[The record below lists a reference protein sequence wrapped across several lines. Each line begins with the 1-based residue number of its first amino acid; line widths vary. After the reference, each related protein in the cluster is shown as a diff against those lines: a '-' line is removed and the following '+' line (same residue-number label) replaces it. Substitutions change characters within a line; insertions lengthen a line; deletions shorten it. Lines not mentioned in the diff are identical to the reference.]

1 MSGFSS
7 GSSYFSTEALVNT
20 LIRDAQGRRAFELP
34 GAKPHYRPDRPGQV
48 NHIALDLA
56 LDFDKKSFGGTCAIT
71 LTPVRDGLR
80 SLVLDAVDLAIESV
94 QIDGAVVPHDHDGE
108 KLTVD
113 VTGLDTPLGVGT
125 GVTVAIAYHVDN
137 PRRGLYFVGPTED
150 YPDKPLQ
157 AWTQGEDE
165 DSRYWFPC
173 FDYPGQLAS
182 SELRVKVPKGMTA
195 ISNGEL
201 ADQSTKG
208 KWSTFHWKQSEIH
221 PGYLITLAVGE
232 FVEERDEW
240 RGKPV
245 TYYGTAEQQD
255 GLRLTMGR
263 TPEMLTYLSDIF
275 GYEYPFPKYAQVA
288 VADFIFGG
296 MENTSATLLTDRC
309 VLDERAAI
317 DDYRCESLVVHEL
330 THQWFGDL
338 LVIKHW
344 SQAWVKEGM
353 ATYSEVLWLE
363 HTRSAE
369 DAAYYRL
376 GEARSYL
383 AEDRGRYRRP
393 MVTHVYREAIELYDC
408 HIYEKGGCVYHMIRA
423 ELGDELFWRAI
434 QYFVNTHAHGCVE
447 TIDLLRAIET
457 TTGRNLEFLF
467 DQYVYR
473 GGHPDYKVSYQ
484 WDGESNLAKLTI
496 TQTQAKD
503 DDDRPNLFDLKIP
516 IGFGTVTEAEG
527 LSQTSGKG
535 KKKSKKKTAP
545 TVTVNTMTVRVSD
558 RQQSFYIPL
567 PQKPD
572 FVSFDVGNHWLKTV
586 TLEYPLA
593 ELKAQLAHDPDVLSR
608 INGAAAIAQ
617 KGSLE
622 ALNALAES
630 LVNDKFWGVR
640 VEVAKNLAGIPLDG
654 VLDALKPGLKDE
666 DARVRLAVVQAIAQ
680 LTTPDAYKAIEP
692 IAKKG
697 DASYSVEA
705 AALRGIGVLAKKTA
719 AIASKPLTSR
729 ALKLLKSALKE
740 RSGWNERVRIG
751 AIQGLAALNDSADAL
766 KVVMGYTVAGTPQAL
781 RLVAIRT
788 LGAISTAQETSQV
801 DTVLNTL
808 SQLSSEE
815 FFLTQMAVVGA
826 LGSME
831 TPKAIAILQGLAE
844 ATPDGRVRRRAEES
858 VRQVQGKVK
867 TSQGI
872 QQLRDELDQ
881 LKQLNQ
887 TLRSRVEKLEAEKDS
902 AATD

>member
-1 MSGFSS
+1 M
-7 GSSYFSTEALVNT
+7 
-20 LIRDAQGRRAFELP
+20 
-34 GAKPHYRPDRPGQV
+34 
-48 NHIALDLA
+48 
-56 LDFDKKSFGGTCAIT
+56 
-71 LTPVRDGLR
+71 
-80 SLVLDAVDLAIESV
+80 
-94 QIDGAVVPHDHDGE
+94 
-108 KLTVD
+108 
-113 VTGLDTPLGVGT
+113 
-125 GVTVAIAYHVDN
+125 
-137 PRRGLYFVGPTED
+137 
-150 YPDKPLQ
+150 
-157 AWTQGEDE
+157 
-165 DSRYWFPC
+165 
-173 FDYPGQLAS
+173 
-182 SELRVKVPKGMTA
+182 
-195 ISNGEL
+195 
-201 ADQSTKG
+201 
-208 KWSTFHWKQSEIH
+208 
-221 PGYLITLAVGE
+221 
-232 FVEERDEW
+232 
-240 RGKPV
+240 
-245 TYYGTAEQQD
+245 
-255 GLRLTMGR
+255 
-263 TPEMLTYLSDIF
+263 
-275 GYEYPFPKYAQVA
+275 
-288 VADFIFGG
+288 
-296 MENTSATLLTDRC
+296 
-309 VLDERAAI
+309 
-317 DDYRCESLVVHEL
+317 
-330 THQWFGDL
+330 
-338 LVIKHW
+338 
-344 SQAWVKEGM
+344 
-353 ATYSEVLWLE
+353 
-363 HTRSAE
+363 
-369 DAAYYRL
+369 
-376 GEARSYL
+376 
-383 AEDRGRYRRP
+383 
-393 MVTHVYREAIELYDC
+393 
-408 HIYEKGGCVYHMIRA
+408 
-423 ELGDELFWRAI
+423 
-434 QYFVNTHAHGCVE
+434 
-447 TIDLLRAIET
+447 
-457 TTGRNLEFLF
+457 
-467 DQYVYR
+467 
-473 GGHPDYKVSYQ
+473 
-484 WDGESNLAKLTI
+484 
-496 TQTQAKD
+496 
-503 DDDRPNLFDLKIP
+503 
-516 IGFGTVTEAEG
+516 
-527 LSQTSGKG
+527 
-535 KKKSKKKTAP
+535 
-545 TVTVNTMTVRVSD
+545 
-558 RQQSFYIPL
+558 
-567 PQKPD
+567 
-572 FVSFDVGNHWLKTV
+572 GNHWLKTV

>member
-1 MSGFSS
+1 MAGSNSGFS
-7 GSSYFSTEALVNT
+7 GFRARRLIDALVQ
-20 LIRDAQGRRAFELP
+20 DDSSSGRRTFELP

-48 NHIALDLA
+48 DHIALDLA
-56 LDFDKKSFGGTCAIT
+56 LDFDKQSFGGTCTIT
-71 LTPVRDGLR
+71 LTPVRDGLTT
-80 SLVLDAVDLAIESV
+80 LVLDGVDLTIESV
-94 QIDGAVVPHDHDGE
+94 HIDGTDVSYDHDGE

-113 VTGLDTPLGVGT
+113 VAGLESPLLAGT
-125 GVTVAIAYHVDN
+125 AAMIAIAYHVDN
-137 PRRGLYFVGPTED
+137 PKRGLYFVGPTKD

-173 FDYPGQLAS
+173 FDYPGQLSS

-201 ADQSTKG
+201 AEKKTKG
-208 KWSTFHWKQSEIH
+208 KWCTFHWKQTEIH
-221 PGYLITLAVGE
+221 PSYLITLAVGE

-245 TYYGTAEQQD
+245 TYYGTAEQKD

-275 GYEYPFPKYAQVA
+275 GYEYPFPKYAQVM

-317 DDYRCESLVVHEL
+317 DDYRCESLVMHEL

-383 AEDRGRYRRP
+383 AEDQGRYRRP

-434 QYFVNTHAHGCVE
+434 QHFVNTHAHSCVE
-447 TIDLLRAIET
+447 TVDLLRAIET
-457 TTGRNLEFLF
+457 STGRNLEFLF
-467 DQYVYR
+467 DQYVFR
-473 GGHPDYKVSYQ
+473 GGYPDYKAAYQ
-484 WDGESNLAKLTI
+484 WNGESNLAKLTI

-503 DDDRPNLFDLKIP
+503 DDDRQNLFDLKIP
-516 IGFGTVTEAEG
+516 IGFGTVIGAGEDT
-527 LSQTSGKG
+527 GKG
-535 KKKSKKKTAP
+535 KKKKKKAAP

-586 TLEYPLA
+586 TLEYPLG
-593 ELKAQLAHDPDVLSR
+593 ELKAQLNHDPDVLGR
-608 INGAAAIAQ
+608 IYAAGAIAQ

-622 ALNALAES
+622 ALNVLASS
-630 LVNDKFWGVR
+630 LVNDPFWGVR
-640 VEVAKNLAGIPLDG
+640 VEVAKGLAGIPLDG
-654 VLDALKPGLKDE
+654 VLDALKPGLKDK
-666 DARVRLAVVQAIAQ
+666 DARVRLAVVRGIAK
-680 LTTPDAYKAIEP
+680 LKTPNAYQVIEP

-705 AALRGIGVLAKKTA
+705 AALSGIGTLAKATA
-719 AIASKPLTSR
+719 VTAPKPLING
-729 ALKLLKSALKE
+729 ALKILKSALKE

-751 AIQGLAALNDSADAL
+751 AIQGLAALNDSAEAL
-766 KVVMGYTVAGTPQAL
+766 KLVLTYTAAGTPQAL
-781 RLVAIRT
+781 RLASIRT
-788 LGAISTAQETSQV
+788 LGVISVGQEANQV
-801 DTVLNTL
+801 GMVLDTL
-808 SQLSSEE
+808 SQLTSEE
-815 FFLTQMAVVGA
+815 FFLTQMAVVGG
-826 LGSME
+826 LGAME

-844 ATPDGRVRRRAEES
+844 STPDGRVRRRAEEA
-858 VRQVQGKVK
+858 VRRVQGKVK
-867 TSQGI
+867 SSQGLR
-872 QQLRDELDQ
+872 QLRDELDQ

-887 TLRSRVEKLEAEKDS
+887 TLRSRIEKLEADEETVKK
-902 AATD
+902 

>member
-1 MSGFSS
+1 MVGIMSGFSS
-7 GSSYFSTEALVNT
+7 GTAYFSAHGQGNAL
-20 LIRDAQGRRAFELP
+20 LQDGQGRRQFELP

-56 LDFDKKSFGGTCAIT
+56 LDFAKQSFGGTCTIT
-71 LTPVRDGLR
+71 LTPVRDGLTT
-80 SLVLDAVDLAIESV
+80 LVLDAVDLTIESV
-94 QIDGAVVPHDHDGE
+94 QVADSDATYIYDGNQ
-108 KLTVD
+108 LTVNVAD
-113 VTGLDTPLGVGT
+113 LAEPLGVGT
-125 GVTVAIAYHVDN
+125 PVDVAIAYHVDQ
-137 PRRGLYFVGPTED
+137 PQRGLYFVGPTED
-150 YPDKPLQ
+150 YPDKPVQ

-173 FDYPGQLAS
+173 FDYPGQLAT

-201 ADQSTKG
+201 AKKQTKG
-208 KWSTFHWKQSEIH
+208 KWSTFHWKQSEVH
-221 PGYLITLAVGE
+221 PSYLITLAAGE
-232 FVEERDEW
+232 FVVEADEW

-245 TYYGTAEQQD
+245 TYYGIPAHKD

-275 GYEYPFPKYAQVA
+275 GYEYPFPKYAQVC

-434 QYFVNTHAHGCVE
+434 QHFVNTHAHGCVE
-447 TIDLLRAIET
+447 TVDLLRAIEES
-457 TTGRNLEFLF
+457 TGRNMEFLF
-467 DQYVYR
+467 DQYVFR
-473 GGHPDYKVSYQ
+473 GGHPDYTVAYQ
-484 WDGESNLAKLTI
+484 WDGDSNLAKVTI

-503 DDDRPNLFDLKIP
+503 DNDRTNLFDLKIP
-516 IGFGTVTEAEG
+516 IGFGTVTEVDAKSPEK
-527 LSQTSGKG
+527 STKG
-535 KKKSKKKTAP
+535 KKKSKAKSAP
-545 TVTVNTMTVRVSD
+545 TVSVNSMIVRVSD

-567 PQKPD
+567 PAKPD
-572 FVSFDVGNHWLKTV
+572 FVSFDLGNHWLKTV

-593 ELKAQLAHDPDVLSR
+593 ELKAQLSHDPDVLSR
-608 INGAAAIAQ
+608 VTAAGAIAQ

-622 ALNALAES
+622 ALNVLASS
-630 LVNDKFWGVR
+630 LVNDPFWGVR
-640 VEVAKNLAGIPLDG
+640 VEVAKGLAGIPLDG
-654 VLDALKPGLKDE
+654 VLDALKPGL
-666 DARVRLAVVQAIAQ
+666 
-680 LTTPDAYKAIEP
+680 
-692 IAKKG
+692 
-697 DASYSVEA
+697 
-705 AALRGIGVLAKKTA
+705 
-719 AIASKPLTSR
+719 
-729 ALKLLKSALKE
+729 
-740 RSGWNERVRIG
+740 
-751 AIQGLAALNDSADAL
+751 
-766 KVVMGYTVAGTPQAL
+766 
-781 RLVAIRT
+781 
-788 LGAISTAQETSQV
+788 
-801 DTVLNTL
+801 
-808 SQLSSEE
+808 
-815 FFLTQMAVVGA
+815 
-826 LGSME
+826 
-831 TPKAIAILQGLAE
+831 
-844 ATPDGRVRRRAEES
+844 
-858 VRQVQGKVK
+858 
-867 TSQGI
+867 
-872 QQLRDELDQ
+872 
-881 LKQLNQ
+881 
-887 TLRSRVEKLEAEKDS
+887 
-902 AATD
+902 